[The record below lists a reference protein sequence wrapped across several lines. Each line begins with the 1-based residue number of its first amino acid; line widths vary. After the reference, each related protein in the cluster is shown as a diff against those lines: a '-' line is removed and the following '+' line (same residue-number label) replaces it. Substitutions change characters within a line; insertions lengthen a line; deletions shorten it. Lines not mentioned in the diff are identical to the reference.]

1 MITIFQ
7 MKQLGRYELLEALI
21 NLSDENNSSLQ
32 AELSDGSEYG
42 EPMKYKRFNLL
53 DYIISEKVEV

>member
-21 NLSDENNSSLQ
+21 NLSDEDDSSLQ
-32 AELSDGSEYG
+32 AELSDGLQYG
-42 EPMKYKRFNLL
+42 KPMKYKRFNLL
-53 DYIISEKVEV
+53 DYIISEQVEV